1 MPDVE
6 VVAETLDDDV
16 FGGEDVFGSH
26 VAAGA
31 FSVLRDV
38 DGEELDFGGEKHYC
52 AEDVVNVVGHGRVV
66 EVEAA
71 EELDT
76 C

>member
-1 MPDVE
+1 
-6 VVAETLDDDV
+6 
-16 FGGEDVFGSH
+16 
-26 VAAGA
+26 
-31 FSVLRDV
+31 V